1 MFRVSCIQL
10 RSNDNIYDNLK
21 RTEKLINKAIKQKTD
36 FIITPEVSSLFS
48 LDKKR
53 LIKICKTMN
62 EDVYIKGI
70 KSLAKKYKKWILIG
84 SLIIKIS
91 KKKLVN
97 RSVLIN
103 KQGQIKSFY
112 DKIHMYDACLLYTS
126 PSPRD

>member
-10 RSNDNIYDNLK
+10 KSNNNIRFNLK
-21 RTEKLINKAIKQKTD
+21 RTERLIKKAVKQKTD

-70 KSLAKKYKKWILIG
+70 KSLAKKYKKWITRITGL
-84 SLIIKIS
+84 S
-91 KKKLVN
+91 
-97 RSVLIN
+97 
-103 KQGQIKSFY
+103 
-112 DKIHMYDACLLYTS
+112 S
-126 PSPRD
+126 PC